1 MSSVKRPGCV
11 TLSRGPAW
19 LVPATALIAVALAAC
34 SIGDVGPVLPP
45 LPPNPP
51 DMAVVNS
58 EAARIFGV
66 LKLPG
71 SPELSRLRPAH
82 PNTLAE
88 WMFCLR
94 SDADDLPRDYAL
106 FLRNNALLNYRL
118 AVQIDGCAREKYES
132 LPPRPG

>member
-1 MSSVKRPGCV
+1 V
-11 TLSRGPAW
+11 TLSPGPTR
-19 LVPATALIAVALAAC
+19 LGPATALIAAAVAAC
-34 SIGDVGPVLPP
+34 SIGDVGPALPP

-82 PNTLAE
+82 PTALSE
-88 WMFCLR
+88 WIVCLR
-94 SDADDLPRDYAL
+94 SDADDLPRNYAL
-106 FLRNNALLNYRL
+106 FLRNGALYGYRL
-118 AVQIDGCAREKYES
+118 AVQIDGCAQEQYEP